1 MNTFECREYRVWDPV
16 VRTFHWINLLTILCL
31 AAIGLALLN
40 GKALGLSADGK
51 LLLKTL
57 HVWIGYAFAANL
69 LVRLVWACG
78 DSPYAGWRDLLPV
91 GPAFG
96 VRLGRYLR
104 ALGQRASRPYVGHN
118 PAGRLMVTLLLA
130 LLLVQGFT
138 GMVLAGTDIYY
149 PPLGGWIAHWVAA
162 PGVDPAQLVPGDR
175 ALVDPVAYAD
185 MRRFREPFITVHET
199 AFYLLALAAAL
210 HIAGVAFAELREG
223 GGLVS
228 AMITGRKRISGPPA
242 DTPEAE
248 R

>member
-1 MNTFECREYRVWDPV
+1 MNTFECREYRVWDRV
-16 VRTFHWINLLTILCL
+16 VRVFHWLNLLTVLCL

-69 LVRLVWACG
+69 LMRLVWACG
-78 DSPYAGWRDLLPV
+78 ESPHAGWRDLLPA
-91 GPAFG
+91 GPVFWT
-96 VRLGRYLR
+96 RLVRYLQ
-104 ALGQRASRPYVGHN
+104 ALRRRASRPYLGHN

-130 LLLVQGFT
+130 LLLGQGFT
-138 GMVLAGTDIYY
+138 GLVLAGTDIYY

-175 ALVDPVAYAD
+175 TLVDAVAYAD
-185 MRRFREPFITVHET
+185 MRRFREPFITAHEIG
-199 AFYLLALAAAL
+199 FYLLMLAAAL
-210 HIAGVAFAELREG
+210 HVAGVAMAELREG

-228 AMITGRKRISGPPA
+228 AMITGRKRISGPPEDAA
-242 DTPEAE
+242 DVE